1 MELMEDGTNIY
12 KLIGPT
18 LLLQDKVESL
28 SNVNKRIQ
36 YISGE
41 LFVFMITVSMVLIK
55 IQIITSNKSLHIM

>member
-1 MELMEDGTNIY
+1 MEDGTNIY

-41 LFVFMITVSMVLIK
+41 LFVFMITVSMLLIK